1 MSHQTEI
8 VGYKKINNGQ
18 FALCIRCCGI
28 ASTDSWHAMAASVM
42 ASPKAKKDSIKGA
55 RARTAKA
62 HEDALKAEEAAI
74 ELMGKKETQQ

>member
-18 FALCIRCCGI
+18 FAVCIRCCGN
-28 ASTDSWHAMAASVM
+28 ASTDSWHTMAANVM
-42 ASPKAKKDSIKGA
+42 ADPKKRKDSIKAA

-62 HEDALKAEEAAI
+62 HGDALKAEEAAI
-74 ELMGKKETQQ
+74 ELMGKKE